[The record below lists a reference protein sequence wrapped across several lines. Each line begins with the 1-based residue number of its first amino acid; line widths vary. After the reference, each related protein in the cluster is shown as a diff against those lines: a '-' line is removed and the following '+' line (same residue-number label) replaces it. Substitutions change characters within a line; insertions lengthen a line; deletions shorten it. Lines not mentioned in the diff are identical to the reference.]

1 MNNLG
6 TKRLETKRL
15 ILRKIK
21 KANYKE
27 AFKNWRKSDKTDQ

>member
-21 KANYKE
+21 KTDYKE
-27 AFKNWRKSDKTDQ
+27 VFKNWCNSD